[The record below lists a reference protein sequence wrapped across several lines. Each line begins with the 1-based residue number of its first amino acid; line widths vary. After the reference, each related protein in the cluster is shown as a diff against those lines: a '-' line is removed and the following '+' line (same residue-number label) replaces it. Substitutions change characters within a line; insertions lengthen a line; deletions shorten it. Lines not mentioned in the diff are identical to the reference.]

1 MDVRRRLGLLHEHD
15 FRQLFVADTISQ
27 VGSQIS
33 LLALPLVAV
42 LALHASNLEVGM
54 LAACGTL
61 AFLLV
66 GLPAGAW
73 VDRMRR
79 RNVLIVGDVGRVL
92 VLGSVPAAWAFGVLS
107 MPQLY
112 VVALATG
119 GTDGVLRR
127 GVPELPA
134 APGRPGAPG
143 GG

>member
-1 MDVRRRLGLLHEHD
+1 MRRRLGLLHDYD
-15 FRQLFVADTISQ
+15 FRQLLIGCTVSQ

-42 LALHASNLEVGM
+42 LALHASNFEVGA

-79 RNVLIVGDVGRVL
+79 RNVLIFADVGRAL
-92 VLGSVPAAWAFGVLS
+92 VLGSVPIAWALSVLS
-107 MPQLY
+107 MPR
-112 VVALATG
+112 AC
-119 GTDGVLRR
+119 
-127 GVPELPA
+127 
-134 APGRPGAPG
+134 
-143 GG
+143 